1 MAFRLVMCLFI
12 ASVTGFSLFPARQ
25 SHQIS
30 IYRLH
35 DLKDSAREY
44 INKLPPTLS
53 TKEERATLISWYC
66 RLRDLNHARN
76 TVPMKTLTK
85 QTGLSSETIKK
96 LEYVYG
102 RLEERLLKV
111 NLRLVLKV
119 ALQQLD
125 KGLDLDDLMNEGIRG
140 LKRAAEKFD
149 NSKGV
154 CFSTYAFPWIQVYI
168 KAALASSLPITLPR
182 HVYQL
187 LTRVYAVKNRL
198 YLTTGRQVT
207 EEELANELGITME
220 RFQIVKRAIALAERG
235 KASKNDDIPVPY
247 HESTWEATISDKIYD
262 EAIDNV
268 VSYTTQPVSSSTNTV
283 ISQTMYE
290 VLKSLPPEENEA
302 IINRLMKS
310 SVGKDDNIKDNI
322 SSITKDNKGSANNND
337 NNFVNKSIQERD
349 NIVGN
354 CEWDTQKV
362 HYRKGMRRLRR
373 NIKSG
378 KVDLQDIPFLT
389 QTTNYI

>member
-140 LKRAAEKFD
+140 LKRAAEKGKLLELHAD
-149 NSKGV
+149 ANS
-154 CFSTYAFPWIQVYI
+154 A
-168 KAALASSLPITLPR
+168 
-182 HVYQL
+182 
-187 LTRVYAVKNRL
+187 
-198 YLTTGRQVT
+198 
-207 EEELANELGITME
+207 
-220 RFQIVKRAIALAERG
+220 
-235 KASKNDDIPVPY
+235 
-247 HESTWEATISDKIYD
+247 
-262 EAIDNV
+262 
-268 VSYTTQPVSSSTNTV
+268 
-283 ISQTMYE
+283 
-290 VLKSLPPEENEA
+290 
-302 IINRLMKS
+302 
-310 SVGKDDNIKDNI
+310 
-322 SSITKDNKGSANNND
+322 
-337 NNFVNKSIQERD
+337 
-349 NIVGN
+349 
-354 CEWDTQKV
+354 
-362 HYRKGMRRLRR
+362 
-373 NIKSG
+373 
-378 KVDLQDIPFLT
+378 
-389 QTTNYI
+389 